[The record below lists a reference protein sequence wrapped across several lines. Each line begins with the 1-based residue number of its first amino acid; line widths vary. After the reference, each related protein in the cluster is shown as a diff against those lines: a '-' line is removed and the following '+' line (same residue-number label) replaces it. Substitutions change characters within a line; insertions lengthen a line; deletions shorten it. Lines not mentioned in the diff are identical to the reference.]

1 MPGCSLRAARVKLTH
16 GNLIMIRSAMTLTA
30 LFCTAVAHAGDDEI
44 TQFAKT
50 AVVAKLIHPDSA
62 RFTDVRV
69 IDKNGQRAVCGHV
82 GATNRKGEY
91 DVAKPFVFLANEK
104 PARHSV
110 IIYGGHSITNDRC
123 SNFAQPTAFTDFCG
137 N

>member
-1 MPGCSLRAARVKLTH
+1 
-16 GNLIMIRSAMTLTA
+16 MIRSAMTLTA

-82 GATNRKGEY
+82 EATNRKGDY

-104 PARHSV
+104 NARHSV
-110 IIYGGHSITNDRC
+110 IIYSGRSITNDRF
-123 SNFAQPTAFTDFCG
+123 SNFAQPSAFADLCD

>member
-1 MPGCSLRAARVKLTH
+1 
-16 GNLIMIRSAMTLTA
+16 MIRSAMTLTA

-44 TQFAKT
+44 TH
-50 AVVAKLIHPDSA
+50 VAKLIHPDSA

-69 IDKNGQRAVCGHV
+69 IDKNGRRAVCGH

-110 IIYGGHSITNDRC
+110 IIYGGHSITNDRF